1 MGSLSFHHDEPYC
14 HQFLVSFAPPS
25 TSQGYLRPVSGEVVP
40 VAQHFAGRLEQSGME
55 AARSFEGSRAS
66 FHEPK
71 PSAALACG
79 LRCSPC
85 ALLSKDVAHD
95 RFFVEVDST
104 A

>member
-40 VAQHFAGRLEQSGME
+40 VAQHFA
-55 AARSFEGSRAS
+55 EGSRAS